1 MKIDLLDKK
10 LKSVKDDAFFYA
22 LFSTKPLQYKVNKE
36 WLDKI
41 QQALPVIAIHTN
53 SGISGVIFKEGDKYK
68 MLRFGNIDSS
78 LNEGIRDLLSE
89 TSTMNTVFEDDNSP
103 RKTKEIYLVER
114 CQAPQTKEYYYEI
127 IPLHID
133 DKADLNE
140 KTVSTEGALL
150 NYPVIKEYEPFRD
163 RCMIYRTKL
172 FLDREMA
179 EQFVSDANEL
189 ML

>member
-1 MKIDLLDKK
+1 MKIDLLNKK

-22 LFSTKPLQYKVNKE
+22 IFSTKPLQYKVTKE

-53 SGISGVIFKEGDKYK
+53 NGIAGVIFKEDNKYK
-68 MLRFGNIDSS
+68 MLRFDNIVSS
-78 LNEGIRDLLSE
+78 LNEGIRNLLGD
-89 TSTMNTVFEDDNSP
+89 TDTMDIIFEDDNSP
-103 RKTKEIYLVER
+103 RKTKEVYLVER

-150 NYPVIKEYEPFRD
+150 NYPVIEEYEPFTD
-163 RCMIYRTKL
+163 RCMVYRTKL
-172 FLDREMA
+172 FLNREMA
-179 EQFVSDANEL
+179 EKFVSDATKL

>member
-1 MKIDLLDKK
+1 MKIDLLNKK

-53 SGISGVIFKEGDKYK
+53 NGIAGVIFKEDDKYK
-68 MLRFGNIDSS
+68 MLRFDNIDSS
-78 LNEGIRDLLSE
+78 LNEGIRNLLGDVN
-89 TSTMNTVFEDDNSP
+89 TMNTVFEDDNSP
-103 RKTKEIYLVER
+103 RKVKEVYLVER

-150 NYPVIKEYEPFRD
+150 NYPVIEEYEPFTD

-172 FLDREMA
+172 FLNREMA
-179 EQFVSDANEL
+179 EKFVSDATKL